1 MGLGFYFLGR
11 SSAVLSVSVTMFPL
25 ILTPVSKKNAEDY
38 AMALGRDNNCVLM
51 QAP

>member
-1 MGLGFYFLGR
+1 ML
-11 SSAVLSVSVTMFPL
+11 PL
-25 ILTPVSKKNAEDY
+25 ILTPVRKKYAEDC